1 MTRCPNKTITREV
14 ADVARMYAMSQR
26 GLLPEAGGTNDQT
39 AVSMAAMDI
48 FEAAYQHTM
57 AEKAKEKD

>member
-1 MTRCPNKTITREV
+1 M

-26 GLLPEAGGTNDQT
+26 GLLPESGGTNDQT
-39 AVSMAAMDI
+39 AVSMEAMGV
-48 FEAAYQHTM
+48 FESAYQHTM